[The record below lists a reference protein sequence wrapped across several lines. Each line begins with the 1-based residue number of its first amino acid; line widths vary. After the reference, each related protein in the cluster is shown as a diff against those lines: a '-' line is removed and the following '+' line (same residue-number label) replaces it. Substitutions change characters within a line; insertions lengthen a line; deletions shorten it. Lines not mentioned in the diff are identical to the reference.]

1 VARRKRG
8 LNFMKKV
15 RVHALV
21 AKKKAKSFTPSPV
34 NRLKKRKAV
43 KKSQGKRT
51 KVILERDIELE
62 REQWKKQRR
71 DYWKRRFRRLLAN

>member
-1 VARRKRG
+1 MARRKRG
-8 LNFMKKV
+8 LNFMKKA

-21 AKKKAKSFTPSPV
+21 AKKKAKSLTTSPV

-43 KKSQGKRT
+43 KKSQGKRS

>member
-1 VARRKRG
+1 
-8 LNFMKKV
+8 MKKA

-21 AKKKAKSFTPSPV
+21 TKKKAKSLSTSPV
-34 NRLKKRKAV
+34 NRLKKRKRI
-43 KKSQGKRT
+43 KKSQSKRS